1 MKAAAIH
8 IDVLRYKGMTYDEFL
23 KAVGWGDEL
32 GHLGAEDLE
41 EIMKHLRPSSLA
53 IEGAEGV
60 KFPEAMLDSLT
71 LRLGSLL
78 TIEVNDSGTIEV
90 KESVRKL
97 SESPSGTQE
106 AVEAILSVKEA
117 IAAFLEDRK
126 FRECSPKTLGNYS
139 HFLRRFIGQF
149 NQVPSDHKLIRS
161 ILSNFKGQTKE
172 TYWLY
177 FSAFYRYLEH
187 EYGLPNPMARLPRPR
202 EQRRLPSHLNPEQK
216 IRLAQVSL
224 SPRDRALVSLFSES
238 AVRPGE
244 VIGDSRGHPLRFCDI
259 YEDHIRVS
267 GKSGGRIV
275 PITPQTR
282 DGMLQLQGSR
292 PSGSPVFT
300 ADDGHALT
308 YWGLRKIVATAFRK
322 AGITAVKQG
331 PYTLRHSFGG
341 DFLAQGGDVATLQ
354 KILGHANIKTTMI
367 YTHIADKQ
375 VMNSYRRYGPSAIN
389 CPLIAPKD
397 NEASSL
403 IEINPAQQLPEL
415 LDQLIALGQRAQELR
430 HAIGGNGHW
439 PEELKEV
446 MQYLEHRASK

>member
-1 MKAAAIH
+1 MVTNYAELLTALRD
-8 IDVLRYKGMTYDEFL
+8 DVE
-23 KAVGWGDEL
+23 
-32 GHLGAEDLE
+32 HLGPKDLE
-41 EIMKHLRPSSLA
+41 DIEEILGGLRP
-53 IEGAEGV
+53 GV
-60 KFPEAMLDSLT
+60 
-71 LRLGSLL
+71 
-78 TIEVNDSGTIEV
+78 TITVKESGTIEV
-90 KESVRKL
+90 KEGRKL
-97 SESPSGTQE
+97 SESPSSTQE
-106 AVEAILSVKEA
+106 VEVTLSTKEA

-126 FRECSPKTLGNYS
+126 FRGCTPKTLGNYS

-149 NQVPSDHKLIRS
+149 NQVPTDHKLIRR

-187 EYGLPNPMARLPRPR
+187 EYGRPNPMARLPRPR
-202 EQRRLPSHLNPEQK
+202 EQRRLPSYLNPEQK

-275 PITPQTR
+275 PVTPQTR

-300 ADDGHALT
+300 ADNGHALT

-322 AGITAVKQG
+322 AGIATVKQG

-341 DFLAQGGDVATLQ
+341 DFLAQGGDLAMLQ

-367 YTHIADKQ
+367 YTHIADRQ
-375 VMNSYRRYGPSAIN
+375 VMNSYRRYGPSAVN
-389 CPLIAPKD
+389 CPLIALEE

-403 IEINPAQQLPEL
+403 IEINPAQLLPEL
-415 LDQLIALGQRAQELR
+415 LDQMIVLGKRAHQVSQAL
-430 HAIGGNGHW
+430 GGNGHRS
-439 PEELKEV
+439 EELEEV
-446 MQYLEHRASK
+446 AQYLEHRA